1 MTVLTKQCLTG
12 YLSDSV
18 WENNPEVRK
27 LMKPDTHPKAIFKAK
42 GLAPKKWMGQN
53 LLVEPSYLGMI
64 VDAARISEGD
74 HIVEIGAGLG
84 ALTRELVRRNVTVWA
99 IEVDAGFFR
108 ELEVTFRNEPNVRLI
123 HRDVLKFDFRS
134 LAVDIGKLKVVAN
147 LPYSLSSR
155 LVFTFQENRDIFD
168 YAVVM
173 LQKEVAER
181 LVAGPG
187 SRDYGA
193 LTVLLAATTKAQALF
208 DIPPSAFY
216 PRPEVVS
223 TLIRIVFPDPPPY
236 NVTDHKT
243 LTKLVK
249 SGFSSRRKTL
259 RNALKSLTLPG
270 LSFDQIESVAGLT
283 GIDLGRRAET
293 LSPEEFVVF
302 SNTLS
307 RFTQM

>member
-1 MTVLTKQCLTG
+1 
-12 YLSDSV
+12 
-18 WENNPEVRK
+18 
-27 LMKPDTHPKAIFKAK
+27 MKFDTHPKATFKAK

-84 ALTRELVRRNVTVWA
+84 SLTKELVRRNVIVWA
-99 IEVDAGFFR
+99 IEIDSGFFR
-108 ELEVTFRNEPNVRLI
+108 ELEATFINEPSVRLI
-123 HRDVLKFDFRS
+123 HKDVLKFDFRS
-134 LAVDIGKLKVVAN
+134 LASDIGKLKVVAN

-155 LVFTFQENRDIFD
+155 LVYTFQENRDIFD
-168 YAVVM
+168 FAVVM

-193 LTVLLAATTKAQALF
+193 LTVLLAATAKAQALF

-216 PRPEVVS
+216 PKPEVVS

-249 SGFSSRRKTL
+249 AGFSSRRKTL
-259 RNALKSLTLPG
+259 RNALKSLVLPS
-270 LSFDQIESVAGLT
+270 LSFDQIEDVAGLT

-293 LSPEEFVVF
+293 LSPEEFVTF
-302 SNTLS
+302 SNNLYDLI
-307 RFTQM
+307 RR